1 MLELENSE
9 LIIKVLKRLLNF
21 ISNTDYNHN
30 KEQILTLSRF
40 KGIET

>member
-1 MLELENSE
+1 MLELESSE
-9 LIIKVLKRLLNF
+9 LIIRVLKRLLKF
-21 ISNTDYNHN
+21 ISSADYNHN